1 MFQRFVVALAQA
13 KAGKT
18 SENLLNENYQ
28 IMYSLCQAKEISKK
42 VCNDIMN
49 SITA

>member
-28 IMYSLCQAKEISKK
+28 IMYSLWQAKKSVRKYVTI
-42 VCNDIMN
+42 
-49 SITA
+49 

>member
-1 MFQRFVVALAQA
+1 MFQRFVVALAQV

-28 IMYSLCQAKEISKK
+28 IMYSLCQAKKSVRKYVTI
-42 VCNDIMN
+42 
-49 SITA
+49 